1 MSRDTKK
8 GREARHGKKRRREG
22 TRKNAAIRKRIG
34 YEQASSGIGL
44 DAKGFREF
52 DPGSGRT
59 LAACLTH
66 ASRTGLVIQNFSE
79 GRRTRLVADG

>member
-44 DAKGFREF
+44 DAKG
-52 DPGSGRT
+52 
-59 LAACLTH
+59 
-66 ASRTGLVIQNFSE
+66 V
-79 GRRTRLVADG
+79 

>member
-1 MSRDTKK
+1 MAAQRTLKIKQRKQRNPERLLSRDTKK

-44 DAKGFREF
+44 DAKG
-52 DPGSGRT
+52 
-59 LAACLTH
+59 
-66 ASRTGLVIQNFSE
+66 V
-79 GRRTRLVADG
+79 